1 MTKEKKGGDMEVKT
15 HVTIKTTGR
24 LIGDNG
30 AKQLSL
36 LLTDTKIVFKDAKK
50 QESQERPLDGAD
62 RPFFFT
68 QASGGRVTHV
78 THPVDETELFIN
90 IKKELAG
97 MFSFGDME
105 LLKHKAANAK
115 GSLEVDKDGIHDT
128 MYVLLEETATHLV
141 VQRKR
146 ARISHHA
153 EKTQMHH
160 RSAERLRIRK
170 DDGALEESDKDSNVA
185 TSNPDTFKPKT
196 ESKFEKCKPINGA
209 KDPSCTPGSGP
220 RGERVQ
226 VRVGVQGSPA
236 CACAILLDEGH
247 QLRCEMPHRPV
258 PS

>member
-1 MTKEKKGGDMEVKT
+1 
-15 HVTIKTTGR
+15 
-24 LIGDNG
+24 
-30 AKQLSL
+30 
-36 LLTDTKIVFKDAKK
+36 
-50 QESQERPLDGAD
+50 
-62 RPFFFT
+62 
-68 QASGGRVTHV
+68 
-78 THPVDETELFIN
+78 
-90 IKKELAG
+90 

-105 LLKHKAANAK
+105 LLKHKAGGKGK
-115 GSLEVDKDGIHDT
+115 GSPVFLEVDKDGIHDT
-128 MYVLLEETATHLV
+128 KYVLLEETTTHLV

-160 RSAERLRIRK
+160 RSTERLRIRK

-226 VRVGVQGSPA
+226 VRTVGVQGSPS
-236 CACAILLDEGH
+236 CAIPFDVGH
-247 QLRCEMPHRPV
+247 PLRCEMPHRLVPLYPLALSLSLSHTLTHTLTHTHRSYKYTVPRLHFLPV
-258 PS
+258 SVD